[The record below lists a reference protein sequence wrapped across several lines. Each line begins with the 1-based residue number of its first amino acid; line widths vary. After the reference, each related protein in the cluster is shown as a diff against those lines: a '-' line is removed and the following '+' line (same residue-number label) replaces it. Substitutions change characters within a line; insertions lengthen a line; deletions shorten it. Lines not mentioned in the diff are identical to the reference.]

1 VRLDVI
7 FLALT
12 SDPKA
17 SVGKISFTADI
28 WSSKGMHSY
37 LAITAHW
44 LGPRGDDGQVVL
56 RQALLAFHHIR
67 GAHNGQQIAR
77 IVFNILENA
86 GIIRNVIIYLD
97 VIL

>member
-1 VRLDVI
+1 MD
-7 FLALT
+7 
-12 SDPKA
+12 
-17 SVGKISFTADI
+17 
-28 WSSKGMHSY
+28 SY

-56 RQALLAFHHIR
+56 RQALLAFRRIC
-67 GAHNGQQIAR
+67 GAHSGQRIAC

-86 GIIRNVIIYLD
+86 GIVRNVIVYLD